1 MNLLTELEE
10 LIPATLQRVV
20 AVELDNDGS
29 LEIFQRN
36 EDGAMVTSVKT
47 PFQPWILVSGLDLA
61 ETIKGIASITPLE
74 GAGAH
79 RVLARFES
87 IEAYE
92 QALKDLK
99 KRTGQTASSPLAPYR
114 CFSDLVQQAL
124 IDQRIRL
131 FRGMEFNQLRRMQI
145 DIECRNSI
153 PGRFCDANVEGDEI
167 FMIALKDSAGYEHCF
182 STAECHGEAGL
193 LQTVLEKIQE
203 LDPDVIEGHNLFIFD
218 LDYMEKRC
226 KRFKIPF
233 ALGRHGRVAKSRQSR
248 LTIAER
254 IINYKRYDAYGRHIV
269 DTWHLVML
277 ADVAKRDLESYGL
290 KYCAKY
296 YGIAREGRVY
306 IPGDKL
312 TQRYDE
318 NPLEVAEYNLDDVR
332 ETDGLSRIISPSYFY
347 QTQLL
352 PISYQNCIVRG
363 TATRIDAMLC
373 ADYLNAGG
381 ALPSPQNAIPFEGAL
396 AAVCATGVHRPAW
409 HLDVRSLYPSIILL
423 DKWSPASDSRGIFA
437 HLLERFRAFRLQAK
451 DAARTA
457 ETQSQRDELQA
468 LQNSFKILINS
479 FYGYL
484 GFAQGT
490 FNDFALAQKV
500 TATGRDILTRMREH
514 LEAAGAVTL
523 EMDTDGIYFVPPS
536 GVTPQQMREQIQREL
551 PQGIELELDGIY
563 QAMFSYKSKNYAL
576 LEENGRISLHG
587 AALRSRGIEP
597 FQQRFI
603 KDAINEILLNDARTL
618 EPLKEKYLDD
628 LAAHA
633 WPISDFLKK
642 ENLTQTVENYRKA
655 LESGKGKRSAVYELA
670 ARSKREYKPGDA
682 VKYYVT
688 GTKKS
693 VQVVSNSK
701 LDEEIDATVRDE
713 NTAFYAD
720 KLITLS
726 QKLSE
731 ALTIDN

>member
-1 MNLLTELEE
+1 ML
-10 LIPATLQRVV
+10 PAPLQRIV
-20 AVELDNDGS
+20 AAEIDDDGS
-29 LEIFQRN
+29 LELFQRS
-36 EDGAMVTSVKT
+36 EDGANATSMKL
-47 PFQPWILVSGLDLA
+47 PFNPWLLTSGRELA
-61 ETIKGIASITPLE
+61 ETLDGVAAIEALE
-74 GAGAH
+74 GVGTH
-79 RVLARFES
+79 RFIVRFKD
-87 IEAYE
+87 IAAYDE
-92 QALKDLK
+92 ALKSLK
-99 KRTGQTASSPLAPYR
+99 KTTGQSYSSPLAPYR
-114 CFSDLVQQAL
+114 VFSELVQQAL

-131 FRGMEFNQLRRMQI
+131 FRGMEFNQLRRMQL
-145 DIECRNSI
+145 DIECRSSI
-153 PGRFCDANVEGDEI
+153 PGKFCNANVAGDEI
-167 FMIALKDSAGYEHCF
+167 FMIALKDSTGYEHCF
-182 STAECHGEAGL
+182 STAECGGEKEL
-193 LQTVLEKIQE
+193 LQTVLSKIQE
-203 LDPDVIEGHNLFIFD
+203 LDPDVIEGHNLFTFD
-218 LDYMEKRC
+218 LDYIEKRC
-226 KRFKIPF
+226 RRFKIPF
-233 ALGRHGRVAKSRQSR
+233 AIGRHGRVAKSRPSR

-254 IINYKRYDAYGRHIV
+254 VINYRRYDAYGRHIV

-277 ADVAKRDLESYGL
+277 ADVSKRDLESYGL

-306 IPGDKL
+306 IPGDQL

-332 ETDGLSRIISPSYFY
+332 ETDGLSRIIAPSFFY

-352 PISYQNCIVRG
+352 PITYQNCVVRG

-373 ADYLNAGG
+373 AEYLNAKC

-396 AAVCATGVHRPAW
+396 TAVCTTGVHRPAW
-409 HLDVRSLYPSIILL
+409 HLDVRSLYPSIILM
-423 DKWSPASDSRGIFA
+423 DKWSPASDFKGIFA

-451 DAARTA
+451 DSARTA
-457 ETQSQRDELQA
+457 ETQAERDEFQA

-500 TATGRDILTRMREH
+500 TATGREILTRMREH

-523 EMDTDGIYFVPPS
+523 EMDTDGIYFVPPA
-536 GVTPQQMREQIQREL
+536 GATPQQMRKQIQDEL
-551 PQGIELELDGIY
+551 PAGIELELDGIY

-603 KDAINEILLNDARTL
+603 KEAIGEILLNNAKSI
-618 EPLKEKYLDD
+618 EALKDKYLDAI
-628 LAAHA
+628 AAHA

-642 ENLTQTVENYRKA
+642 ENLTQTVENYQKA
-655 LESGKGKRSAVYELA
+655 LETGKGKRSAVYELA
-670 ARSKREYKPGDA
+670 ARSKQEYKAGDSLR
-682 VKYYVT
+682 YYVT

-693 VQVVSNSK
+693 VPVVSNSK
-701 LDEEIDATVRDE
+701 LEEEIDPANRDE

-720 KLITLS
+720 KLISLAA
-726 QKLSE
+726 KLSE
-731 ALTIDN
+731 ALE